1 MIRGQRGSLLI
12 ELAIVLSIVLAALP
26 VVVPP
31 LITAATLY
39 SQSLSVQRTV
49 ENIVFESRVHY
60 SERVL
65 TTRCLS
71 QSALS
76 MSDISLPDNDGYAG
90 YQVRYR
96 PGAQSKSQPLG
107 FEVEVTP
114 NAQIKLE
121 ELSRYL
127 TPERYTNTSLIFY
140 FPLEYQLPDWSGW
153 NTTTGCL
160 QTPP

>member
-1 MIRGQRGSLLI
+1 MVRGQKGSLLI
-12 ELAIVLSIVLAALP
+12 ELAIALSIALAALS

-31 LITAATLY
+31 LISAATLY
-39 SQSLSVQRTV
+39 SQSLSVQRTI
-49 ENIVFESRVHY
+49 ENIVLESRVHY
-60 SERVL
+60 SEAVL
-65 TTRCLS
+65 SSRCLF

-76 MSDISLPDNDGYAG
+76 MSDLSIPDNDGYAQ
-90 YQVRYR
+90 YQVRYWQ
-96 PGAQSKSQPLG
+96 GAHSKSKPKG

-114 NAQIKLE
+114 NPQIKLE

-127 TPERYTNTSLIFY
+127 TPERYTNTSLIFH
-140 FPLEYQLPDWSGW
+140 FPLDYQLPDWSGW